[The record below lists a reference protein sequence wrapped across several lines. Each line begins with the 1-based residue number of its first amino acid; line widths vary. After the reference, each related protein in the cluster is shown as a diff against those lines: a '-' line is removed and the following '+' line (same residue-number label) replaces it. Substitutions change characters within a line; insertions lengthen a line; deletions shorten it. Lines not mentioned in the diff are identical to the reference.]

1 MSRLSASLEERK
13 KMEPYQHCNSRAS
26 LQNLQAGVWLRCKM
40 GGIVCVE
47 NLFKIHGW
55 YSGDL

>member
-1 MSRLSASLEERK
+1 M
-13 KMEPYQHCNSRAS
+13 
-26 LQNLQAGVWLRCKM
+26 RCKM